1 MKLLFDIG
9 HPAHFHLFK
18 NAFLYFEAEGHR
30 CLFTV
35 RSKDTIIQL
44 LKNYSFPYVI
54 ASKPRTG
61 FLGLFIELIVH
72 NFKVLVVSLKFK
84 PNFIIGTSVSASHIC
99 PLICCKSIIFNE
111 DDCDYVKLFSSITY
125 PTADYIVIPDILR
138 DPYSYKQIR
147 HNSLH
152 ELSYLHPDNF
162 SFNSKHLVNLNIK
175 RNCPFILFRIVSL
188 KAHHDIGHKG
198 LSLDLLRKIIK
209 LFKSNV
215 SILISFENDCPPEFS
230 EYNFSAPP
238 HHMHSIL
245 HRADLF
251 ISDSQTM
258 STEAVILGTP
268 AIRVN
273 TFKNLCSIIN
283 QIEIDY
289 ELIFSFQPNEE
300 LLILNII
307 TKLLEDIQFK
317 KDWNYRHKQFL
328 ISKDDFNKT
337 IIKIIE
343 TLGGC

>member
-1 MKLLFDIG
+1 MKLIFDIG

-18 NAFLYFEAEGHR
+18 NAFLYFEAEGHS

-44 LKNYSFPYVI
+44 LKNYNFPYVI
-54 ASKPRTG
+54 VSKPRTG
-61 FLGLFIELIVH
+61 FLGLFIELIEH
-72 NFKVLVVSLKFK
+72 NFNVLVVSLKFK
-84 PNFIIGTSVSASHIC
+84 PDFIVGTSVSASHIC
-99 PLICCKSIIFNE
+99 PLIGCKSIIFNE
-111 DDCDYVKLFSSITY
+111 DDYDYVKLFTYITY
-125 PTADYIVIPDILR
+125 PTADYIVIPDVLR

-175 RNCPFILFRIVSL
+175 RNYPFILFRIVSL

-209 LFKSNV
+209 LFKSKV
-215 SILISFENDCPPEFS
+215 SILMSFENDCPPEFS

-245 HRADLF
+245 QRADLF

-289 ELIFSFQPNEE
+289 ELIFSFRPNEE
-300 LLILNII
+300 LSILIIL

-328 ISKDDFNKT
+328 SSKDDFNKT

-343 TLGGC
+343 TLGDY